1 MRFKKILF
9 FSLFIFWAAN
19 IVLAQSCVPTNIN
32 GTNINLLCNQVCTTL
47 VFKVPHLK
55 STDDYTVSA
64 IPYAAFPYNNAS
76 GVELTSTYTDDK
88 FSPVIN
94 LPFTFC
100 FYGANYTSCV
110 VGSNGIITF
119 DISNAGFGNSWPL
132 TTSGGSGTPVPIPYA
147 LGTQNS
153 TFSTYYPKASIM
165 GAYHDIDPSA
175 SPLPTR
181 RIEYNII
188 GTAPCRKFIVSYLD
202 IKMFSCTSMICTE
215 QMVINESTGLIEV
228 YILNKPLCTSWNQGL
243 AILGIQD
250 FTRLK
255 AVAAPG
261 KNCTA
266 WSESNTGYRF
276 TPSGST
282 SRFVSSQLYDI
293 TGTTLIATADTLTTT
308 AGLLDLSFPNICA
321 PAGATQYIVRTTF
334 AACENP
340 TNLLVSNDT
349 ITLNRTNSLGATNTV
364 THTACGAPNG
374 TITVNVPSGVGTSP
388 FTYTLDGGAPVVTP
402 ALTYTFTNVAA
413 GNHTVTVTDASS
425 GCTST
430 LNLTVNLISNIT
442 ANTTSAATA
451 CSGINNG
458 TITVTPTNGSAPF
471 SYTLDGG
478 APVSGGSPYT
488 FTGLAAGT
496 HTILI
501 QDASGCVSNTISIT
515 VATGA
520 GVTATSTSTSTSCSG
535 VNDGTITVTASAG
548 TAPFMYQLGAAPFQP
563 SNVFTGLA
571 PGTYTITVR
580 DNAGCTRT
588 LTRTVLTG
596 TGLTATVAQAATSC
610 SGAGD
615 GTVTV
620 TPTNGTS
627 PYQFSIDGGASVSA
641 PTSHT
646 FTNLAAGS
654 HTVFITDSRGCTR
667 TSTITVGTGAVLAGT
682 AAPVSTTCT
691 GASDGT
697 ITITPTNGTGPFEFS
712 IDGGAYVAGTPP
724 YTFTGVSS
732 GAHTITIR
740 NAAGC
745 VSNVINASVTAGPL
759 ITTTASKTDVLC
771 NGGNTGIITVVQPTV
786 GAAPFEYSLDG
797 TTWQTSNVF
806 NGLAAGTYTV
816 YYRSGN
822 GCQNSLSITV
832 DQPATLTSGNSVVPV
847 VCNGQSNGTI
857 TISSAGGVSP
867 HQYSLDG
874 INWQGSNVFSVPAGT
889 YTVTTRDVNGCTTQ
903 QVITVTEP
911 ATLAASSANSNAS
924 CDGGN
929 DGVITVNAVGGN
941 TSYQYSI
948 DGGAT
953 WQAGN
958 VFNVAP
964 GNYTVMVKDNLGCSA
979 QFNTTVGLT
988 NNLTYTRQTDPTI
1001 CESKSIQLDF
1011 VSNATQYAWTPA
1023 TALSSTTIHNPVA
1036 NPVVTTEYRVLATLG
1051 RCNVEDTVIVNVNL
1065 APIPNAGT
1073 DGFICYGQ
1081 SYQLTGGNG
1090 VQYKWTPSTYLDNP
1104 NIASPLSTP
1113 TKDIVYTLSILSDVN
1128 GCASLVTDDIAI
1140 DVTPPIKIKTYP
1152 ADTVVYQSD
1161 VLQISAVPFDPDV
1174 IYFNWS
1180 PSLGLDNPT
1189 ISNPT
1194 VTAGQIGD
1202 DILYQ
1207 VIGSTV
1213 AGCKGEAYVRVKVY
1227 KGPDIYVPTGF
1238 TPNGDGLNDK
1248 LVPFPVGIKK
1258 LNYFRIFNRWGQEIF
1273 STARLHEGWDG
1284 TINGTRQA
1292 SGTYVWMAEGVTEQ
1306 DKVITKKGVLTL
1318 IR

>member
-1 MRFKKILF
+1 M
-9 FSLFIFWAAN
+9 
-19 IVLAQSCVPTNIN
+19 
-32 GTNINLLCNQVCTTL
+32 
-47 VFKVPHLK
+47 
-55 STDDYTVSA
+55 
-64 IPYAAFPYNNAS
+64 
-76 GVELTSTYTDDK
+76 
-88 FSPVIN
+88 
-94 LPFTFC
+94 
-100 FYGANYTSCV
+100 
-110 VGSNGIITF
+110 
-119 DISNAGFGNSWPL
+119 
-132 TTSGGSGTPVPIPYA
+132 
-147 LGTQNS
+147 
-153 TFSTYYPKASIM
+153 
-165 GAYHDIDPSA
+165 
-175 SPLPTR
+175 
-181 RIEYNII
+181 
-188 GTAPCRKFIVSYLD
+188 
-202 IKMFSCTSMICTE
+202 
-215 QMVINESTGLIEV
+215 
-228 YILNKPLCTSWNQGL
+228 
-243 AILGIQD
+243 
-250 FTRLK
+250 
-255 AVAAPG
+255 
-261 KNCTA
+261 
-266 WSESNTGYRF
+266 
-276 TPSGST
+276 
-282 SRFVSSQLYDI
+282 
-293 TGTTLIATADTLTTT
+293 
-308 AGLLDLSFPNICA
+308 
-321 PAGATQYIVRTTF
+321 
-334 AACENP
+334 
-340 TNLLVSNDT
+340 
-349 ITLNRTNSLGATNTV
+349 
-364 THTACGAPNG
+364 
-374 TITVNVPSGVGTSP
+374 
-388 FTYTLDGGAPVVTP
+388 
-402 ALTYTFTNVAA
+402 
-413 GNHTVTVTDASS
+413 
-425 GCTST
+425 
-430 LNLTVNLISNIT
+430 
-442 ANTTSAATA
+442 
-451 CSGINNG
+451 
-458 TITVTPTNGSAPF
+458 
-471 SYTLDGG
+471 
-478 APVSGGSPYT
+478 
-488 FTGLAAGT
+488 
-496 HTILI
+496 
-501 QDASGCVSNTISIT
+501 
-515 VATGA
+515 
-520 GVTATSTSTSTSCSG
+520 
-535 VNDGTITVTASAG
+535 
-548 TAPFMYQLGAAPFQP
+548 
-563 SNVFTGLA
+563 
-571 PGTYTITVR
+571 
-580 DNAGCTRT
+580 
-588 LTRTVLTG
+588 
-596 TGLTATVAQAATSC
+596 
-610 SGAGD
+610 
-615 GTVTV
+615 
-620 TPTNGTS
+620 
-627 PYQFSIDGGASVSA
+627 
-641 PTSHT
+641 
-646 FTNLAAGS
+646 
-654 HTVFITDSRGCTR
+654 
-667 TSTITVGTGAVLAGT
+667 
-682 AAPVSTTCT
+682 
-691 GASDGT
+691 
-697 ITITPTNGTGPFEFS
+697 
-712 IDGGAYVAGTPP
+712 
-724 YTFTGVSS
+724 
-732 GAHTITIR
+732 
-740 NAAGC
+740 
-745 VSNVINASVTAGPL
+745 INASVTAGPL

-786 GAAPFEYSLDG
+786 GAPPFEYSLDG

-874 INWQGSNVFSVPAGT
+874 TNWQGSNVFSVPAGT

-1011 VSNATQYAWTPA
+1011 VSNATQYTWTPA

-1036 NPVVTTEYRVLATLG
+1036 NQVVTTEYRVLATLG